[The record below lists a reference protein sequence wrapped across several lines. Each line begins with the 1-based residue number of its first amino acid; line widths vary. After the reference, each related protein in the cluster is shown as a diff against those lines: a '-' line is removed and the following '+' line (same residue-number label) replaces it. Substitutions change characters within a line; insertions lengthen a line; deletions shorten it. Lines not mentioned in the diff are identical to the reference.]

1 MLSFKK
7 LREGFLQGGRWPK
20 ASQDLR
26 GSWHACVVTAGVN
39 PSGKTMMAVDHIT
52 PKTNQI
58 PSLMGGLRI
67 LIYQANIVQ
76 TIVDNNQ
83 GNCAWDESKTIR
95 M

>member
-1 MLSFKK
+1 MVSFKK
-7 LREGFLQGGRWPK
+7 LRGGFLQGGWWPK

-58 PSLMGGLRI
+58 PSLKGGLKI

-83 GNCAWDESKTIR
+83 GNSTWGEAE
-95 M
+95 